1 MIENINKK
9 VPKYLD
15 YSTIKENAKEYLI
28 KAIAQELATA
38 EVFNE
43 YLEVFKNLH

>member
-1 MIENINKK
+1 MERA
-9 VPKYLD
+9 
-15 YSTIKENAKEYLI
+15 TIKENAKEYLI

-43 YLEVFKNLH
+43 YLEGFKNLH